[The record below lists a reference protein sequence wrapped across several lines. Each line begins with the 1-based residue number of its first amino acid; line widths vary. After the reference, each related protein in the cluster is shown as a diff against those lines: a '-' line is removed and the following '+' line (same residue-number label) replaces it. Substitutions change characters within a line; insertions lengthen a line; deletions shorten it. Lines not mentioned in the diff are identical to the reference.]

1 MITLH
6 NKKSLYLLLITVL
19 CSCNFAACS
28 AYKKHFGGTG
38 QNYKDAQT
46 TDSLKATNNKF
57 PQTKNEHYQIP
68 EITIMHEPVTDI
80 LPPDYI
86 SSGNANK
93 DQEKN

>member
-6 NKKSLYLLLITVL
+6 NKKSLYLFLITFL
-19 CSCNFAACS
+19 CSCNFVACS

-46 TDSLKATNNKF
+46 TDSLQTTNSKF

-68 EITIMHEPVTDI
+68 EITIIQNEQVTDI

-86 SSGNANK
+86 NP
-93 DQEKN
+93 EKTNQDH

>member
-1 MITLH
+1 MIRLH
-6 NKKSLYLLLITVL
+6 NKKFLYLILITLL

-38 QNYKDAQT
+38 QNYKEAKTTESLQT
-46 TDSLKATNNKF
+46 TSNKF

-68 EITIMHEPVTDI
+68 EITVMQNESVTDI

-86 SSGNANK
+86 NQVEVNK
-93 DQEKN
+93 EQ

>member
-6 NKKSLYLLLITVL
+6 NKKSLYLLLIASL

-38 QNYKDAQT
+38 QNYKEAQT
-46 TDSLKATNNKF
+46 TESLQTTNNKF

-68 EITIMHEPVTDI
+68 EITTMQNEPLTDI

-86 SSGNANK
+86 SPVKANK
-93 DQEKN
+93 DQ